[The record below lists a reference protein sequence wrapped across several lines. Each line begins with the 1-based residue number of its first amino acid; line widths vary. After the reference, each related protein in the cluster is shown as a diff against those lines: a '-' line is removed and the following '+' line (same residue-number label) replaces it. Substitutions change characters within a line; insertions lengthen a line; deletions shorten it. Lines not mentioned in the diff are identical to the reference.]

1 MGVIGIEVMC
11 EAPGVRGM
19 RRAGGESRSL
29 GITYDR
35 GAERR
40 LRKPQWGE
48 EENLKT
54 DARWRPK
61 PSRLT
66 KGKSTAPNGNV
77 GRPEK
82 LWEMWNQRKHV
93 RM

>member
-29 GITYDR
+29 
-35 GAERR
+35 ERR

-77 GRPEK
+77 RRPEK